1 MSLFTIT
8 ENSTNKILRNI
19 QCLDEWSML
28 QVAVGESLHVG
39 NYPHKD
45 FTYNGVG
52 FNVKQATPSYR
63 TPIHKSGKEL
73 AIDIIKQLKNAG
85 NSIEMHDESMNTKRK
100 AKRLIDQAAGR
111 ARSRFASPG
120 NMIAEEYNQA
130 KRSSI
135 AFLLDDTQ
143 SVPPMVQSWA
153 TASNRTP
160 VEAAQNI
167 VDTGIGW
174 EQILNVTYDL
184 RLRGKAAVDSATIET
199 FVSVAENYINQ
210 LDAI

>member
-1 MSLFTIT
+1 MSRYTIT
-8 ENSTNKILRNI
+8 SD
-19 QCLDEWSML
+19 LDNQIIRTLVCKPEWIEL
-28 QVAVGESLHVG
+28 QVKENETCHDG
-39 NYPHKD
+39 NFPHD
-45 FTYNGVG
+45 EFTYNSVG
-52 FNVKQATPSYR
+52 FERKETLDKKSL
-63 TPIHKSGKEL
+63 IHKSSKEL
-73 AIDIIKQLKNAG
+73 SMNIMKELKHAG
-85 NSIEMHDESMNTKRK
+85 IALPMHDESMRSKMQ

-111 ARSRFASPG
+111 ARCRFASPG
-120 NMIAEEYNQA
+120 NMIEEEYNQA
-130 KRSSI
+130 KRFSI

-167 VDTGIGW
+167 VNTGLVW

-184 RLRGKAAVDSATIET
+184 RIRGKSAVDSATVET